1 MRTTT
6 AAPNTTVAHDTTAA
20 HNTTVALDTTAD
32 NNTTVAHDTTADNNT
47 TVAHDTTADNNTTV
61 ALNDQPTTPAH
72 PHTRTPPHIV
82 LNGSSHHPVL
92 PTTSS

>member
-47 TVAHDTTADNNTTV
+47 TVV
-61 ALNDQPTTPAH
+61 LNDQPTTPAH
-72 PHTRTPPHIV
+72 PHAPTHRHERLIPSSCATHHVV